1 MSQKEGIYKLCS
13 LVSGEL
19 TDRLKTLITVRKHCS
34 SECGIRWGRRR
45 AKQRLVRLKNDSVHK
60 HTKVA

>member
-19 TDRLKTLITVRKHCS
+19 TDRLETLL
-34 SECGIRWGRRR
+34 SENT
-45 AKQRLVRLKNDSVHK
+45 AEVN
-60 HTKVA
+60 VASDGADGEQNRGSFV